1 MARLTVTDKG
11 EVTLDRECLDLI
23 HAKPG
28 DKLDVVAM
36 PGGTLRIEPARPE
49 PKGEPGEK
57 RGLEAFFGSIENR
70 GGRVLTID
78 EMQEEIEKAWAGE
91 P

>member
-57 RGLEAFFGSIENR
+57 RGLEAFFGALK
-70 GGRVLTID
+70 GKTDVHLTID
-78 EMQEEIEKAWAGE
+78 EIQEEIEKAWAGE
-91 P
+91 A